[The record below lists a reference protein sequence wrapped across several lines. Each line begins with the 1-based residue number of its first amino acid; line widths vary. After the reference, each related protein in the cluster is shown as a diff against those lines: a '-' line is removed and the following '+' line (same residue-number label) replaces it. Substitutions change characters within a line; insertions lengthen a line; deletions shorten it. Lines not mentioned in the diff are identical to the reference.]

1 MTEVGRKRKYRN
13 AAERQKAYRERK
25 RQRELE
31 KKRMLLEDR
40 IRQEGFATVEEY
52 VRYVALKE
60 SGTTS
65 PAKEGEPEDVY
76 SRDGNF
82 DEKTIKKRK
91 EQAELLR
98 TMKLEADYREAAGL
112 SGVYRI
118 VDNLKR
124 HARKTNTPAATF
136 LEFKAYDERQVWIL
150 FVYPNGELK
159 WNKIK
164 GMCEKIAEEDQIK
177 IPDEIISKFRGSK
190 VLKPLNDLTQQLKA
204 FLDEEVYEK

>member
-52 VRYVALKE
+52 VRYVALKGQ
-60 SGTTS
+60 GTTS
-65 PAKEGEPEDVY
+65 PAKEGEPEEVY

-82 DEKTIKKRK
+82 EEKTIKKRK

-112 SGVYRI
+112 SGVYRT

-124 HARKTNTPAATF
+124 HARKTNNPAATF
-136 LEFKAYDERQVWIL
+136 LEFKAYDERQVWLL